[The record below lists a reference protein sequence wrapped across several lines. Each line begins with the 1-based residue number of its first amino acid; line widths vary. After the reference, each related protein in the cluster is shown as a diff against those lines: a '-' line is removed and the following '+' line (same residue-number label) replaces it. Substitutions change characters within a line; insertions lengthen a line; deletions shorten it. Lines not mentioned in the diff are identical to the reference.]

1 MFLYQESYSQKVTL
15 SQPKVTLWTLS
26 STDYQD
32 TFQLHATNSYN
43 QKEVNFKISQI
54 LDFTCGSKRRYC
66 WKHYYSKE
74 STLVNVHI
82 YQCAQVFF
90 VIHGYVISHISM
102 LYLVSDQVNI
112 SPLFLESL
120 VVNQFHPQLLINN
133 KIGSFFI

>member
-1 MFLYQESYSQKVTL
+1 MSHQMFLYQESYSQKVTL

-32 TFQLHATNSYN
+32 TFQLHATNS
-43 QKEVNFKISQI
+43 
-54 LDFTCGSKRRYC
+54 CGSKRRYC

-120 VVNQFHPQLLINN
+120 VVNQFHPQQRQVHWRRQGRR
-133 KIGSFFI
+133 K